1 MTCDAC
7 FWDEPSTNVFS
18 IAVVTAADT
27 ITAGP
32 LSVSVSASPSVKRYL
47 FTVRH

>member
-7 FWDEPSTNVFS
+7 FWDDPAANVFS
-18 IAVVTAADT
+18 IAVVATSDA

-32 LSVSVSASPSVKRYL
+32 LSVSVTGGSSVKRYL

>member
-7 FWDEPSTNVFS
+7 FWNEPSTNVFS
-18 IAVVTAADT
+18 IAVVTSADT
-27 ITAGP
+27 ILAGP
-32 LSVSVSASPSVKRYL
+32 LSVSVSGSPSVKRYL